1 MTPDPIS
8 VHADLGADVETWAIA
23 VAEQIE
29 QLHLALVV
37 RALESPQ
44 QEDEPRHSPVE
55 ERCRRVHQPA
65 ISRVIG
71 IAPVI
76 SSQPL
81 RSQNSR
87 PEGLSPAT
95 RMMARLRP
103 ACFRPRRQ
111 SSISSFPTPLPRSV
125 GATARW

>member
-1 MTPDPIS
+1 MTADPIS
-8 VHADLGADVETWAIA
+8 VHADLGADVDAGTVA

-37 RALESPQ
+37 RALEAPQ
-44 QEDEPRHSPVE
+44 QEHEPRHSPVE
-55 ERCRRVHQPA
+55 KRCRRVHQPA
-65 ISRVIG
+65 ISRVMG

-87 PEGLSPAT
+87 PAGLSPAT
-95 RMMARLRP
+95 RIMARLSP
-103 ACFRPRRQ
+103 ARCKPFMQ
-111 SSISSFPTPLPRSV
+111 SSRRRFPTFWPRHSV
-125 GATARW
+125 ATAR

>member
-1 MTPDPIS
+1 MTADPIS
-8 VHADLGADVETWAIA
+8 VHADLGADVDAGTVA

-37 RALESPQ
+37 RALEAPQ
-44 QEDEPRHSPVE
+44 KEHEPRHSPVE
-55 ERCRRVHQPA
+55 KRCRRVHQPA

-87 PEGLSPAT
+87 PAGLSPAT

-103 ACFRPRRQ
+103 TCFSPRRQ
-111 SSISSFPTPLPRSV
+111 SSISSLPTPLPRSV
-125 GATARW
+125 GATAR